1 MRFLVIII
9 GVCKGITKGIRNEVK
24 RLASI
29 SEINSLMK
37 QRKEE
42 VVLEYERLGEYL
54 YSSKRVVEDEYVIQL
69 FQMIE
74 TLLMEI
80 ESYEQQLTQLRDE

>member
-1 MRFLVIII
+1 MRFLVIIMGI
-9 GVCKGITKGIRNEVK
+9 AKGITKGIRNEVK

-54 YSSKRVVEDEYVIQL
+54 YSSKKVVEDEYVIQL

-74 TLLMEI
+74 TLLIEI
-80 ESYEQQLTQLRDE
+80 ENYEQQLTQLRDE

>member
-1 MRFLVIII
+1 MRFLVIIM

-24 RLASI
+24 RLGNI

-42 VVLEYERLGEYL
+42 VILEYERLGEYL
-54 YSSKRVVEDEYVIQL
+54 YSSKKVVEDEYVLQL

-74 TLLMEI
+74 TLLIEI
-80 ESYEQQLTQLRDE
+80 ENYEQQLTQLRDE

>member
-1 MRFLVIII
+1 
-9 GVCKGITKGIRNEVK
+9 VK
-24 RLASI
+24 RLGTI
-29 SEINSLMK
+29 SELNSLLK

-54 YSSKRVVEDEYVIQL
+54 YSSKKVVEDEYILQL

-74 TLLMEI
+74 TLLLEI
-80 ESYEQQLTQLRDE
+80 QNYEQQVTQLRDE

>member
-1 MRFLVIII
+1 MRFLVIIV

-37 QRKEE
+37 QRKDE

-54 YSSKRVVEDEYVIQL
+54 YSSKKVVEDEYVLQL

-74 TLLMEI
+74 TLLIEI
-80 ESYEQQLTQLRDE
+80 ETYEQQLTQLRDE

>member
-1 MRFLVIII
+1 MRFLMIIMGI
-9 GVCKGITKGIRNEVK
+9 AKGITKGIRNEVK

-54 YSSKRVVEDEYVIQL
+54 YSSKKVVEDEYVLQL

-74 TLLMEI
+74 TLLLEI
-80 ESYEQQLTQLRDE
+80 ENNTKVYFE